1 MDATSAKL
9 LISLAIFLISF
20 FSSAAPL
27 KVINVDDNFFSIG
40 NLLAS
45 GVLLAGGLVHQ
56 LPDSMAN
63 LEGVTQFPL
72 AAFLSGFTFCMFL
85 ILEEYLHAQFE
96 TPFGEGHHEC
106 FAKHDKDVDGYPES
120 EEAEEE
126 GISKLAH
133 AKCQASSAGHSCG
146 KSPTGHNSEPPNY
159 KRSSITFVEASYGA
173 DCAGRLQST
182 GETSANCN
190 EMSSLIRNNR
200 VSSTASGIVSIRKS
214 TRQSVLESFRD
225 DAFEVDHPIH
235 HHDDH
240 LAEHMHGSLLAAI
253 ILLLALSVHSIF
265 EGLAI
270 GVAADMSQV
279 LSTTAA
285 VLAHKAFAGYA
296 LGSSMVASQMKEGHF
311 LVLCLVFACCSVVGV
326 FMGMLFEQFSG
337 AEDSTSTGII
347 QAMVSGTFLYVSIVE
362 IGMKEIMM
370 HREASHQSAAGRNI
384 SAKTVQFVKLGA
396 FLVGYCLMSGL
407 AIWV

>member
-1 MDATSAKL
+1 MNAAGAKL
-9 LISLAIFLISF
+9 LIALAIFLISF
-20 FSSAAPL
+20 LSSAAPL
-27 KVINVDDNFFSIG
+27 KVINVDDRFFSVG

-63 LEGVTQFPL
+63 LRGVTDFPL
-72 AAFLSGFTFCMFL
+72 AAFLAGFTFCLFL
-85 ILEEYLHAQFE
+85 ILEEYIHAQFDDS
-96 TPFGEGHHEC
+96 FGEGLHHDDHSHAAE
-106 FAKHDKDVDGYPES
+106 AAAAIEDNHGDG
-120 EEAEEE
+120 
-126 GISKLAH
+126 
-133 AKCQASSAGHSCG
+133 
-146 KSPTGHNSEPPNY
+146 
-159 KRSSITFVEASYGA
+159 R
-173 DCAGRLQST
+173 
-182 GETSANCN
+182 TSAIYSNYYSDQGNCKSVSVTLSSTNGKASRRQQRAGEIPDGGCN
-190 EMSSLIRNNR
+190 EVSSLLRP
-200 VSSTASGIVSIRKS
+200 SGRSCLQERAVVSIRKS
-214 TRQSVLESFRD
+214 TRPSMLETFRND
-225 DAFEVDHPIH
+225 TFELDHPIH

-270 GVAADMSQV
+270 GVAQDMSQV

-311 LVLCLVFACCSVVGV
+311 LVLCFVFAWCSVAGV
-326 FMGMLFEQFSG
+326 FVGMLFEQFG
-337 AEDSTSTGII
+337 GTDDSTSTGVI

-370 HREASHQSAAGRNI
+370 HREVATGTTKAGDNLL
-384 SAKTVQFVKLGA
+384 STKTLQFLKLGA
-396 FLVGYCLMSGL
+396 FLVGYTMMSAL